1 MINIIRL
8 FVLLIIFPFA
18 HAAYASYVNTCLLT
32 GELLE
37 APAIMIKSINRVDN
51 SGEIMANSEYETSD
65 FELKLWITESK
76 IAGRAD
82 SGCQLP
88 NHQPYELLI
97 TLANANELTDAK
109 KGDQIKLLHIIK
121 NSSHSP
127 TNEEYILQQ

>member
-1 MINIIRL
+1 MKNIIRL
-8 FVLLIIFPFA
+8 TVLLIIFSFSLSA
-18 HAAYASYVNTCLLT
+18 SASYVNSCLLT
-32 GELLE
+32 GTLLND
-37 APAIMIKSINRVDN
+37 PVIMVKSMNRVDN
-51 SGEIMANSEYETSD
+51 RGEIIANSEYETSD

-88 NHQPYELLI
+88 NHQPYKLFI
-97 TLANANELTDAK
+97 TLANAYELTDAK

-127 TNEEYILQQ
+127 TTEKYILQQ